1 MRGDKGLE
9 ERVRLLREEILKEAE
24 LERRRLWEEFERKKV
39 EDWERSRSKAER
51 ETMRM
56 IEEVEIKAE
65 DMVSREIANAMFN
78 ARKIIL
84 EERDAVLRETME
96 RAKEEI
102 FKVVERKEEYRERMK
117 KLLKE
122 CVDYLGEGFEVASNP
137 RDVDLLEELSQEMGI
152 KVNVRPDPS
161 IMGGIKAWTGK
172 KAVDNTLKGRW
183 ERKKREIQ
191 MEVLKELFE

>member
-1 MRGDKGLE
+1 ME

-24 LERRRLWEEFERKKV
+24 LEKRRLWEEFERRKA
-39 EDWERSRSKAER
+39 EDWERSRSRAER

-56 IEEVEIKAE
+56 IEEVEMKAE

-96 RAKEEI
+96 KARQEI
-102 FKVVERKEEYRERMK
+102 FKIVERKDEYRERMR
-117 KLLKE
+117 KLLRE
-122 CVDYLGEGFEVASNP
+122 CIDYLGGSFEVASNP
-137 RDVDLLEELSQEMGI
+137 RDVDLIRELSQEMSVKANIHPDLGI
-152 KVNVRPDPS
+152 S
-161 IMGGIKAWTGK
+161 GGIKAWTGK
-172 KAVDNTLKGRW
+172 KAIDNTLKGRW
-183 ERKKREIQ
+183 ERRKREIQ